1 MPAGIKYDL
10 NPLAVEKELCVIA
23 SIYRLTG
30 GFNLVDDKLVA
41 GTYLPHLA
49 PLAVDF
55 TTRKAKAVKN
65 VKIYENAAADAI
77 AIKVEKN
84 SLVYVDMFLGD
95 GSKAAQVTAI
105 DKTNATYDLLTIT
118 LGAAVIAGNVL
129 FETSAATNGTK
140 GVYTLTIGT
149 VPAVDDKI
157 AINGIEYVFAAAAAE
172 DKIMIGADKVATAA
186 NLQDTVEH
194 DNPDFLVK
202 SNGAKLVFTQKVA
215 GVGAIPTI
223 LVTQTGGGTLAAT
236 IAQTTAGV
244 SAVIGTEPL
253 NVANALNYARVKVE
267 DGATITGVGQAFEIK
282 EKELYLPVH
291 SKDKATLGSRFMF
304 V

>member
-10 NPLAVEKELCVIA
+10 IPQAVEKELCNIA
-23 SIYRLTG
+23 TIYRLAG

-55 TTRKAKAVKN
+55 TIRKAKAVKN
-65 VKIYENAAADAI
+65 VKIYENAASNAT

-84 SLVYVDMFLGD
+84 SLVYVNMYLGN

-118 LGAAVIAGNVL
+118 LGAAVTAGDVL
-129 FETSAATNGTK
+129 FEVGATASVSGVHKITIGTNAANTD
-140 GVYTLTIGT
+140 TLTIDGVVYT
-149 VPAVDDKI
+149 
-157 AINGIEYVFAAAAAE
+157 FATAAAE
-172 DKIMIGADKVATAA
+172 GVIAVGGTALATAA
-186 NLQDTVEH
+186 NLEDAVSAQYEGV
-194 DNPDFLVK
+194 FSVK
-202 SNGAKLVFTQKVA
+202 ADGAKLVLTQLVP
-215 GVGAIPTI
+215 GVGAIPVISKTGTI
-223 LVTQTGGGTLAAT
+223 AAT
-236 IAQTTAGV
+236 VATTTA
-244 SAVIGTEPL
+244 AVVGTSTEPL

-267 DGATITGVGQAFEIK
+267 DGATITAVGQAFEIK

-291 SKDKATLGSRFMF
+291 AKDKVTLGARFMF

>member
-1 MPAGIKYDL
+1 MPAGVKYSLD
-10 NPLAVEKELCVIA
+10 PLATEKELCNLATV
-23 SIYRLTG
+23 YRLAG

-65 VKIYENAAADAI
+65 VKVYENAASNAT

-84 SLVYVDMFLGD
+84 SLAYANMYLGN

-118 LGAAVIAGNVL
+118 LGAAVTAGNVL
-129 FETSAATNGTK
+129 FEVGATASVKAVHKITIGTNAANTD
-140 GVYTLTIGT
+140 TLTIDGVVYT
-149 VPAVDDKI
+149 
-157 AINGIEYVFAAAAAE
+157 FATAAAE
-172 DKIMIGADKVATAA
+172 GVIAVGGTALATAA
-186 NLQDTVEH
+186 NLEDAVSAQYEGV
-194 DNPDFLVK
+194 FSVK
-202 SNGAKLVFTQKVA
+202 ADGAKLVLTQLVP
-215 GVGAIPTI
+215 GVGAIPVISKTGTI
-223 LVTQTGGGTLAAT
+223 AAT
-236 IAQTTAGV
+236 VATTTE
-244 SAVIGTEPL
+244 AVVGTSTEPL

-267 DGATITGVGQAFEIK
+267 DGATITALGQAYEIK
-282 EKELYLPVH
+282 EKDLYLPVH
-291 SKDKATLGSRFMF
+291 AKDKTSLGARFMF

>member
-10 NPLAVEKELCVIA
+10 NPLAVEKELCNIA
-23 SIYRLTG
+23 TIYRLAG

-65 VKIYENAAADAI
+65 VKIYENAASNAI

-84 SLVYVDMFLGD
+84 SLAYVNMYLGN

-118 LGAAVIAGNVL
+118 LGAAVTAGNIL
-129 FETSAATNGTK
+129 FEVGATASVKAVHKITIGTNA
-140 GVYTLTIGT
+140 VNADTLTIDGVVYT
-149 VPAVDDKI
+149 
-157 AINGIEYVFAAAAAE
+157 FATAAAE
-172 DKIMIGADKVATAA
+172 GVIAVGGTALATAA
-186 NLQDTVEH
+186 NLEDAVSAQYEGVFSVTAD
-194 DNPDFLVK
+194 
-202 SNGAKLVFTQKVA
+202 GAKLVLTQLVP
-215 GVGAIPTI
+215 GVGAIPVISKTGTI
-223 LVTQTGGGTLAAT
+223 AAT
-236 IAQTTAGV
+236 VATTTA
-244 SAVIGTEPL
+244 AVVGTSTEPL

-267 DGATITGVGQAFEIK
+267 DGATITAVGQAFEIK

-291 SKDKATLGSRFMF
+291 AKDKVTLGARFMF

>member
-1 MPAGIKYDL
+1 MPAGIKYSLD
-10 NPLAVEKELCVIA
+10 PLAVEKELCNIA
-23 SIYRLTG
+23 TVYRLAG

-41 GTYLPHLA
+41 GSFLSHLA

-55 TTRKAKAVKN
+55 TTRKAKALKN
-65 VKIYENAAADAI
+65 VKIYENAAANATE
-77 AIKVEKN
+77 IKVEKN
-84 SLVYVDMFLGD
+84 SLAYVNMFLGN

-105 DKTNATYDLLTIT
+105 DKTNASYDLVTIT
-118 LGAAVIAGNVL
+118 LSAAVIVGEIL
-129 FETSAATNGTK
+129 FETSAATAGTK

-149 VPAVDDKI
+149 IPAVDDKLT
-157 AINGIEYVFAAAAAE
+157 INGIDYIFAAAAAE
-172 DKIMIGADKVATAA
+172 NKIMIGATAVATAA

-215 GVGAIPTI
+215 GVGAIPVI
-223 LVTQTGGGTLAAT
+223 VVTQTGGGTLAAT

-267 DGATITGVGQAFEIK
+267 DGATITAVGQAFEIK
-282 EKELYLPVH
+282 EKDLYLPVH
-291 SKDKATLGSRFMF
+291 AKDKANLGSRFMF